1 MQSIQPSHSSR
12 FGDAKTVALR
22 DGPNRPFA
30 AVAAV
35 AVVAAVAANDV
46 VRSAGQQM
54 LS

>member
-35 AVVAAVAANDV
+35 AAVAANDV